1 MYRNYPSGDIN
12 AWVAASNYV
21 RADFH
26 LAIHSNASLSH
37 EARGIEIYVDD
48 AQSNALSIATNI
60 YNNLWSIYPG
70 NNVST
75 YNRGVKYANG
85 SLGEVND
92 DFLPT
97 GALIEVAYHDQYDD
111 ALWIMQNINT
121 IGENIANS
129 ILSYY
134 N

>member
-1 MYRNYPSGDIN
+1 M
-12 AWVAASNYV
+12 
-21 RADFH
+21 
-26 LAIHSNASLSH
+26 AIHSNASASH